1 MLTESAPP
9 LVLFRIVTV
18 SEHVSL
24 TFSEIVDSA
33 YKYPRLVKIRHDG
46 FIVKSFSD
54 HTLAVKEGRY
64 SGVPQTQ

>member
-24 TFSEIVDSA
+24 SQKLWIQPISTPVWW
-33 YKYPRLVKIRHDG
+33 R
-46 FIVKSFSD
+46 
-54 HTLAVKEGRY
+54 
-64 SGVPQTQ
+64 